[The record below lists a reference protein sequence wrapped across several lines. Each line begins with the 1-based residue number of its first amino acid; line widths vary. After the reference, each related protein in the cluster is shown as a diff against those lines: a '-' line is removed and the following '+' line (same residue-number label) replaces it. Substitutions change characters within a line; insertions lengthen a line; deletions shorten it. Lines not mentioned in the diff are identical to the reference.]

1 MSAAMA
7 ARRDRV
13 PSSSMWRALV
23 IAVLL
28 AACGG
33 AGGESPPDADVPPDG
48 PDGSGSNVVF
58 EGEDPSPPDVT
69 LQWIVV
75 GLSVLIVGR
84 ARVRRV

>member
-1 MSAAMA
+1 MGAAMA

-13 PSSSMWRALV
+13 PSSSMWRALL
-23 IAVLL
+23 IALML
-28 AACGG
+28 AACGE
-33 AGGESPPDADVPPDG
+33 GGESPPDADVPPDG